1 MELVKNIFFNTDK
14 LTVNS
19 LVKISYT
26 GKFFQDNSEK
36 VFIHYGFGN
45 AWENL
50 SDVEMTRTDLG
61 FQAEINLIDSDTFN
75 FCFKNNNAEWDNNNY
90 QNYSAEILPPLMPLS
105 ADCSDITEGNFDS
118 INEKADLLN
127 NILNEYTLYF
137 DAGEEFNITKFV
149 NDIVDE
155 IICDAKAPA
164 SLAEDVVVENTVVN
178 AEISDIVNYELAEE
192 ETHVEEVVESANTT
206 LEKVSADFIK
216 ELEESINYVKEEIK
230 NVEIHN
236 IEEIDN
242 SINNFKNFEGTTSSE
257 EETVEENMI
266 EKAVEEAYTPVADEA
281 SLIAVKSN
289 EFIVAAR
296 KLTPF
301 YRFQR
306 RVRLFFYKALHT
318 LPKVLSGEYV
328 FGKEDK

>member
-1 MELVKNIFFNTDK
+1 MEVTKEIIFNTNLFQKETSTITYKGYLFKANSTDVSIVYGYGDSWEHTTEQPMKRTLNGFVADIEIKEFDK
-14 LTVNS
+14 
-19 LVKISYT
+19 I
-26 GKFFQDNSEK
+26 
-36 VFIHYGFGN
+36 
-45 AWENL
+45 
-50 SDVEMTRTDLG
+50 
-61 FQAEINLIDSDTFN
+61 N
-75 FCFKNNNAEWDNNNY
+75 FCFKNSYEEWDNNNY